1 MLFYEEQNQFS
12 MDKKAYTSGQKRNKN
27 DDLWITANNINK
39 FDVEDRKTSEKGEKD
54 KYLEYQSKS
63 NENRVNSTFVKG
75 KLHRGISFKG

>member
-1 MLFYEEQNQFS
+1 

-54 KYLEYQSKS
+54 NYFFY
-63 NENRVNSTFVKG
+63 
-75 KLHRGISFKG
+75 I